1 MKTVIL
7 AGGFGTRLSEY
18 TDDIPKPMVP
28 VGGIPLLMHIMAI
41 YGHYGHDE
49 FVLALGYKAETVKS
63 YFLNYYTLH
72 SDFTIDMATG
82 ERSTINRSILPWKV
96 SLMNTG
102 LNTMTGGRLRRLTPL
117 LRHETFMCTYG
128 DGVSDVDVNELLE
141 FHRSHGRLVTMTLA
155 RPSARFGVVE
165 TTGSNTV
172 TAFRE
177 KPVDSEGWINS
188 GFFVMEPDFLRYIE
202 DDATVLER
210 APLENAARDGQLMAY
225 RHHGFW
231 KCMDMKKDVQDLNR
245 MWEAN
250 EAPWRLDTTLRAPA
264 FAARK

>member
-1 MKTVIL
+1 M
-7 AGGFGTRLSEY
+7 
-18 TDDIPKPMVP
+18 
-28 VGGIPLLMHIMAI
+28 
-41 YGHYGHDE
+41 
-49 FVLALGYKAETVKS
+49 
-63 YFLNYYTLH
+63 
-72 SDFTIDMATG
+72 
-82 ERSTINRSILPWKV
+82 
-96 SLMNTG
+96 
-102 LNTMTGGRLRRLTPL
+102 
-117 LRHETFMCTYG
+117 
-128 DGVSDVDVNELLE
+128 
-141 FHRSHGRLVTMTLA
+141 
-155 RPSARFGVVE
+155 VE